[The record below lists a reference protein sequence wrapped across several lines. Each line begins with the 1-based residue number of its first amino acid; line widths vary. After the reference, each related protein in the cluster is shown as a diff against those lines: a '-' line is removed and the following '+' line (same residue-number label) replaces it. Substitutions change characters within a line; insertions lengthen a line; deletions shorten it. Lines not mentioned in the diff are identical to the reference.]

1 MADEVKLTGLEALQS
16 VSDSPSIEKAID
28 LLKSK
33 RIGDNP
39 KVEEINKELDPT
51 KHKVMDPTIRK
62 DKKVK
67 ADVDA
72 GEEANA
78 GSISVTRG
86 SRKTSIPM
94 RYEKVSRVSLAYQSL
109 IVSRAVAFIFGI
121 PVQYS
126 CDTEDAQELEIFK
139 AVKKVLHHNKE
150 KYFNREI
157 ARELFSYTEVAELW
171 YTTEEKEQNTIYGFP
186 SKFKLRVMPL
196 KPSENNSLYP
206 YFDNTGNLL
215 AFSRSYILKEND
227 KDVEYFETY
236 TDSFI
241 YKWKKEESWEAVEEI
256 KDGVSVSYPIPN
268 VIGKIPI
275 VYARQEHPEWYR
287 AQNIIESDEELRS
300 NFSDTNKYHASPTIA
315 VKGTVLGFSKKGES
329 GKVVEMKPDAD
340 VKYLE
345 WSQASE
351 SVKTE
356 HEMNREDIFALTQ
369 TPDISFNN
377 VKSLGNLGV
386 AAQKMLFMDAH
397 LKVMDKEEI
406 LGEYLQRRINLITSF
421 IASMNIKYKSVKEN
435 IIITPEITPYIMGDD
450 KETISN
456 VTSAV
461 SAGVMSRKTGIEKI
475 AYVHDAE
482 AELNQIIEEEAKAN
496 AINLFPSGV

>member
-1 MADEVKLTGLEALQS
+1 MADEVKLTGLEVLQNT
-16 VSDSPSIEKAID
+16 SDSSSIEKAID
-28 LLKSK
+28 ALKAK

-39 KVEEINKELDPT
+39 KIEEINKELDPT

-72 GEEANA
+72 GEEADA
-78 GSISVTRG
+78 GVVQVTRG
-86 SRKTSIPM
+86 AKKTSIAM
-94 RYEKVSRVSLAYQSL
+94 RYEKVSRVALAYKRL

-121 PVQYS
+121 PVQYK
-126 CDTEDAQELEIFK
+126 CDSEDKQEIEIFDS
-139 AVKKVLHHNKE
+139 VKKVLHFNKE

-157 ARELFSYTEVAELW
+157 ARELFSFTEVAELW
-171 YTTEEKEQNTIYGFP
+171 YPTEEPEQHNIYGFP
-186 SKFKLRVMPL
+186 TKFKLRVIAI
-196 KPSENNSLYP
+196 KPSEKNSLYP
-206 YFDNTGNLL
+206 FFDNTGNLL
-215 AFSRSYILKEND
+215 AFSRSYILKEED

-236 TDSFI
+236 TDEFF
-241 YKWKKEESWEAVEEI
+241 YKFKKADGGWEQIEKTA
-256 KDGVSVSYPIPN
+256 N

-275 VYARQEHPEWYR
+275 VYARQDETEWYR
-287 AQNIIESDEELRS
+287 VQNLIESDEELRS
-300 NFSDTNKYHASPTIA
+300 NFSDTNKYHASPTVA
-315 VKGTVLGFSKKGES
+315 VKGKIEGFAKKGEA
-329 GKVVEMKPDAD
+329 GKVIQMDQNADA
-340 VKYLE
+340 KYLE

-377 VKSLGNLGV
+377 VKALGNLGV

-406 LGEYLQRRINLITSF
+406 LGEYLQRRINLIVAFLANMNTS
-421 IASMNIKYKSVKEN
+421 YKTVKDN
-435 IIITPEITPYIMGDD
+435 VIITPEITPYIMGDE

-461 SAGVMSRKTGIEKI
+461 SAGIMSRRTGVEQI
-475 AYVHDAE
+475 AYVQDADAE
-482 AELNQIIEEEAKAN
+482 LARMQEEEAKAN